1 MVEES
6 ETPGIGGG
14 AEGRGRG
21 GEGDLLAERRARRA
35 AESGE
40 AALTRRAEAAE
51 ATVQTLERHVASL
64 QQRLRE
70 AEEDQRRMA
79 ALIEAE
85 KAAAEEREAELRL
98 VKQREYAEQ
107 QLRVEAE
114 DRLIGTERDG
124 REQLSRL
131 GERLGADE
139 HETRELTARL
149 EELQR
154 QLAEAE
160 QSAASERAALVR
172 AESRLQARLAELE
185 RRTEEISIGLAAERQ
200 AREDTER
207 ELHEIRAGHHR
218 MEGVLGEVKGIVG
231 RLAAAVRSASPPAP
245 AAAALAQ
252 PAPAAPAPEAAP
264 ASIPLPITLAPAAPS
279 TAAVG
284 EQRGAEMAEALAA
297 AVERLRAR
305 AESVPVEPPEPEG
318 LAASV
323 VQPAV
328 EPPAEP
334 LEESPAE
341 PLEESPAEPLEESP
355 AEPLEEAS
363 RDAPERSAREH
374 AEPAEPAEPA
384 APAAAA
390 PKVHKH
396 SMTLLGR
403 IRYRRKQRRDG

>member
-79 ALIEAE
+79 GLIEAE
-85 KAAAEEREAELRL
+85 KQAAEEREAELRL

-114 DRLIGTERDG
+114 DRLLGSERDG
-124 REQLSRL
+124 RDELHRL

-139 HETRELTARL
+139 RETRELTARV

-160 QSAASERAALVR
+160 QAAASERAALAR
-172 AESRLQARLAELE
+172 TESRLQARLVELE
-185 RRTEEISIGLAAERQ
+185 RRTEEIAQGLQAERS
-200 AREDTER
+200 ARERTER
-207 ELHEIRAGHHR
+207 ELQEIRKGNQR

-231 RLAAAVRSASPPAP
+231 RLAGAVRSAPAP
-245 AAAALAQ
+245 APFAQ
-252 PAPAAPAPEAAP
+252 PV
-264 ASIPLPITLAPAAPS
+264 TLAPVAPGVGAAEEP
-279 TAAVG
+279 
-284 EQRGAEMAEALAA
+284 RGAEMAEALAA

-305 AESVPVEPPEPEG
+305 AESI
-318 LAASV
+318 
-323 VQPAV
+323 
-328 EPPAEP
+328 P
-334 LEESPAE
+334 LDSPAE
-341 PLEESPAEPLEESP
+341 SFA
-355 AEPLEEAS
+355 
-363 RDAPERSAREH
+363 DAPEEPAEDPGAGLGPAARSAAELEPGAVAEPDADGPRAPVPPVLERSEEAPQKPVEQA
-374 AEPAEPAEPA
+374 AEPAPE
-384 APAAAA
+384 AAAA
-390 PKVHKH
+390 PVAPLPAAKPHKH
-396 SMTLLGR
+396 TMTLLGR